1 MQKKI
6 YDLLMDI
13 RKRPGVYL
21 GQKSLTLLH
30 SFLGGYI
37 VRLAE
42 EGYTDVYLRGFQ
54 NYISN
59 RFNIQSAH
67 SWAHIIRFYSAS
79 EAEAFDRFYELLD
92 EYLSKNGEKISESDD
107 YREKFE
113 YLLNAFENDTEELI
127 CNVIDDNPDDRHYSA
142 VAANNRILSLIAVR
156 KHHSLPVKYSNAE
169 EFIQHCK
176 LSDGYSEKFEEV
188 LSEESEVYEG
198 KQF

>member
-1 MQKKI
+1 MNKEI

-37 VRLAE
+37 IRLAE
-42 EGYTDVYLRGFQ
+42 EGYTDVDLSDFQ
-54 NYISN
+54 NYIAN

-79 EAEAFDRFYELLD
+79 ETEAFDRFYELLD
-92 EYLSKNGEKISESDD
+92 EYLSENSEAICNSDD
-107 YREKFE
+107 YREKLEYMLRLFE
-113 YLLNAFENDTEELI
+113 YDTEELI
-127 CNVIDDNPDDRHYSA
+127 CDVVYDNPEDRHYSA
-142 VAANNRILSLIAVR
+142 VVANNCIQSLIAVKKR
-156 KHHSLPVKYSNAE
+156 HCLPVNYNNAREFILYHRLPDEALE
-169 EFIQHCK
+169 EF
-176 LSDGYSEKFEEV
+176 EKI
-188 LSEESEVYEG
+188 LAEESEIYEG